1 MGCIFCTPVEL
12 EGFSMIEEVTIENYK
27 SIQSLTLP
35 LGRVTVLI
43 GENGCGK
50 SNILEAIALGSAAVA
65 DKLDNEFLA
74 SRGIRVT
81 DPKLMRSAFDVANL
95 DKEIKISFKF
105 GLKDSITYLLSHDK
119 NTYSGWI
126 YKKET
131 PYDDE
136 AHNTNKLIVEINELR
151 LDLMN
156 IMNES
161 FGYFDTREK
170 AYDSC
175 NSENIRD
182 TYQRI
187 KTLFDKSEELRK
199 LSEKKQEELSK
210 THKILMPW
218 AINYPQYHQKLQSFL
233 LFIVEFSSL
242 KSFEKERQIQPLGI
256 NGEGLFKYLKY
267 LSQKDDLS
275 QLKEIKEKLELIDW
289 FEDFEVSQNLFF
301 EERVLRI
308 RDRYID
314 PDLEYFDQKSANEGF
329 LFLLFYFCLFIGE
342 ETPKFFAIDNIDSS
356 LNPRLCRRLIE
367 DLVELAKKHDK
378 QVILTTHNPAVLD
391 GLDLHDE
398 EQKLYVINRK
408 LSGHTRADQ
417 VFPPK
422 APEGKKPVRL
432 SEAFLRGY
440 IGGLPENF

>member
-1 MGCIFCTPVEL
+1 
-12 EGFSMIEEVTIENYK
+12 MIQEITIENYK
-27 SIQSLTLP
+27 SIQSLSIE
-35 LGRVTVLI
+35 LGRVTVFI

-50 SNILEAIALGSAAVA
+50 SNILEAIALGSAAAA

-81 DPKLMRSAFDVANL
+81 DPQLMRSAFEIENL
-95 DKEIKISFKF
+95 NKEIKVSFKF

-126 YKKET
+126 SKRET

-136 AHNTNKLIVEINELR
+136 ANHSVKLTEEIGGLR
-151 LDLMN
+151 LDLMD

-161 FGYFDTREK
+161 SDYFDTREK
-170 AYDSC
+170 VYAAFNPE
-175 NSENIRD
+175 NSRD
-182 TYQRI
+182 TYERI
-187 KTLFDKSEELRK
+187 KTLFNKSEELRK
-199 LSEKKQEELSK
+199 LSEKKQEEMSK
-210 THKILMPW
+210 IIKILTPW
-218 AINYPQYHQKLQSFL
+218 AIKYPQYHQKLQSFL

-242 KSFEKERQIQPLGI
+242 KSFEKEWQIQPLGI

-275 QLKEIKEKLELIDW
+275 QLEEIKEKLELIDW
-289 FEDFEVSQNLFF
+289 FEDFEISQNLFF
-301 EERVLRI
+301 EERVLKI
-308 RDRYID
+308 KDRYLD

-356 LNPRLCRRLIE
+356 LNPLLCRRLIE
-367 DLVELAKKHDK
+367 EIVELAKKHDK
-378 QVILTTHNPAVLD
+378 QVILTTHNPAALD

-398 EQKLYVINRK
+398 EQKLYVISRK